1 MMTSIMAAVAIWMV
15 LAPVRASEPGAQ
27 AVAEAW
33 LWDGSRIVCGEV
45 PGGKP
50 ACRHIRRH

>member
-1 MMTSIMAAVAIWMV
+1 MMTSITAAVAIWMV

-33 LWDGSRIVCGEV
+33 LGDGSRIVCGEV